1 MTEQPEL
8 IPTGDNRMLDE
19 VVSDRKITWLERT
32 LGTDNY
38 RIVKG
43 LFKTP
48 ASIIGFILIFIFILV
63 AIFAPL
69 IMPPV
74 DKDPFKMPRDGY
86 SGEPKAP

>member
-19 VVSDRKITWLERT
+19 VGIDRKITWLERT

-43 LFKTP
+43 LFKTRHRTL
-48 ASIIGFILIFIFILV
+48 ALF
-63 AIFAPL
+63 
-69 IMPPV
+69 
-74 DKDPFKMPRDGY
+74 
-86 SGEPKAP
+86 